1 MLKFRALEH
10 TILKL
15 QVIIITN
22 MLKK

>member
-1 MLKFRALEH
+1 MLKFRALKH